1 MTDRLANA
9 QERAI
14 KMIDTVFVKCYQE
27 GFDDGY
33 DSGLKGHNLQKTT
46 MLDKSNFSREQYNLD
61 LQASYDCGYQRG
73 LNDAWECVKKLYTMY
88 TKGDITKIFNAS
100 FGSILKNSSAQ
111 ECMAKIKEYEENQT
125 VKVGDIVTIEEDT
138 NEFIVTWVGED
149 EVTLITRNGFHART
163 ARIDSLI
170 KTGKHCD
177 IEKCFKYTVF

>member
-14 KMIDTVFVKCYQE
+14 KMLDTTFIECYKE

-33 DSGLKGHNLQKTT
+33 KEGCH
-46 MLDKSNFSREQYNLD
+46 
-61 LQASYDCGYQRG
+61 CGEVDGVMNIQVDEVSYQRG
-73 LNDAWECVKKLYTMY
+73 LDDTWECVKKLYTMY

-100 FGSILKNSSAQ
+100 FGSILKNYSAQ

-125 VKVGDIVTIEEDT
+125 VKVGDIVTVVGDIVMIGKKP

-163 ARIDSLI
+163 ARIDCLI
-170 KTGKHCD
+170 KTGEHCD
-177 IEKCFKYTVF
+177 IEKCFKYKVF

>member
-14 KMIDTVFVKCYQE
+14 KIMEKVFIECYKE

-33 DSGLKGHNLQKTT
+33 KEGQH
-46 MLDKSNFSREQYNLD
+46 
-61 LQASYDCGYQRG
+61 CGEIDGVMNIQIDEVSYQRG
-73 LNDAWECVKKLYTMY
+73 LNDAWECTKKLYTMY

-111 ECMAKIKEYEENQT
+111 ECMAKIKECEEKECEEKEKSI
-125 VKVGDIVTIEEDT
+125 KVGDIVTVVGDT
-138 NEFIVTWVGED
+138 VMIGEKPNEFIVTWVGND

-163 ARIDSLI
+163 ARIKYLT
-170 KTGKHCD
+170 KTGEHCD
-177 IEKCFKYTVF
+177 IEKCFKCKVF

>member
-33 DSGLKGHNLQKTT
+33 EHGKRDGIQNPSSLGFDH
-46 MLDKSNFSREQYNLD
+46 
-61 LQASYDCGYQRG
+61 GYERG
-73 LNDAWECVKKLYTMY
+73 LNDAWECIKKLYTMY
-88 TKGDITKIFNAS
+88 TKGDIAKIFDAS
-100 FGSILKNSSAQ
+100 FGSILKNYSAQ
-111 ECMAKIKEYEENQT
+111 ECIAKIKEYEENKT
-125 VKVGDIVTIEEDT
+125 VKVGDIVTVVGDIVMIGEKP

-170 KTGKHCD
+170 KTGEHCD

>member
-14 KMIDTVFVKCYQE
+14 KMMEKVFIECYRE

-33 DSGLKGHNLQKTT
+33 KDGSIIEQSNAVTT
-46 MLDKSNFSREQYNLD
+46 KEEVAKMEYE
-61 LQASYDCGYQRG
+61 RG
-73 LNDAWECVKKLYTMY
+73 LNDTWECIKKLYTMY

-100 FGSILKNSSAQ
+100 FGSILKNYSAQ
-111 ECMAKIKEYEENQT
+111 ECIAKIKKYEEKEQKI
-125 VKVGDIVTIEEDT
+125 KVGDIVTVVGDIVIIGEKP
-138 NEFIVTWVGED
+138 NEFIVTWVGDD

-170 KTGKHCD
+170 KTGEHCD
-177 IEKCFKYTVF
+177 IEKCFKCTVF

>member
-14 KMIDTVFVKCYQE
+14 KMMETTFKQCYQ
-27 GFDDGY
+27 DGY
-33 DSGLKGHNLQKTT
+33 D
-46 MLDKSNFSREQYNLD
+46 E
-61 LQASYDCGYQRG
+61 GYKDGTQNPSSMGFDHGYECG
-73 LNDAWECVKKLYTMY
+73 LNDAWECTKKLYTMY

-111 ECMAKIKEYEENQT
+111 ECMAKIKECEEKEKSI
-125 VKVGDIVTIEEDT
+125 KVGDIVTVVGDT
-138 NEFIVTWVGED
+138 VMIGEKPNEFIVTWVGND

-163 ARIDSLI
+163 TRIKYLT
-170 KTGKHCD
+170 KTGEHCD